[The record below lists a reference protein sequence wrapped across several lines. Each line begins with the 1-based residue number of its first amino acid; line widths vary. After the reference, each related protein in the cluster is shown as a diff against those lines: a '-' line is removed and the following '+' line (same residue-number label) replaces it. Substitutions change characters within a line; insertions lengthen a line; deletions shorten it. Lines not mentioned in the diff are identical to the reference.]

1 MTGCCPQRGEPVA
14 SVRSGPDDGSRCGDL
29 DREHAVD
36 VARHACRDGLLTL
49 EEYSAR
55 LDAIWSARTHGD
67 LRAAL
72 TDLPVAPTPTTAGN
86 RSAWRPYVF
95 VVTLLIIIWAATT
108 PFGYFWPI
116 WPALGWG
123 IPLLLHRPRRT
134 HRVDRWSQ

>member
-1 MTGCCPQRGEPVA
+1 VA
-14 SVRSGPDDGSRCGDL
+14 SVVLRPDDGLRCGDL
-29 DREHAVD
+29 DRERAID

-49 EEYSAR
+49 DEYSAR

-72 TDLPVAPTPTTAGN
+72 TDLPVAPTPTGARN
-86 RSAWRPYVF
+86 RGPWRPYLV
-95 VVTLLIIIWAATT
+95 VVTLLTIVWAVTT

-123 IPLLLHRPRRT
+123 IPLLLHGQPRAR
-134 HRVDRWSQ
+134 RAGGWSQ